1 MVSKAV
7 GFHPQIQNIEPNWQV
22 ACVQTPAVLKNKIGE
37 KDVCTQANWQYS
49 IVHSGGGGWEWL
61 IRNQWNMLFHNET
74 YK

>member
-7 GFHPQIQNIEPNWQV
+7 GFQPQIQNIEPNWQV

-37 KDVCTQANWQYS
+37 RDVCTKANWQYS

-61 IRNQWNMLFHNET
+61 IRNQWNMLFHNKT

>member
-7 GFHPQIQNIEPNWQV
+7 GFQPQIQNIEPNWQV

-49 IVHSGGGGWEWL
+49 NVHSGGGGWEWL